1 MDSKVNYTIV
11 GLFVILLGA
20 ALVVLIFWLTSLKHR
35 EVYDVYIV
43 YMHEE
48 VSGLS
53 VQSPV
58 RYNGVKVGYV
68 QSIQL
73 NPKDPQQV
81 MLVLKIQEGTPITTS
96 TIATLMAE
104 GITGL
109 DYIGL
114 KALTAEAPPLE
125 AKPGEKYPVI
135 PSEPSLLLKLSTAL
149 QEVTKTVGDLSA
161 NISKVFDEKNRE
173 AIRQSLAN
181 TAKITSTIAQNSK
194 NIDAIMV
201 STKKLLTNSAQASKD
216 LPDIMKQ
223 LKATLASVKAV
234 ANKLNNAGSS
244 VVVTMRDTRTAVQNV
259 SQQLVPSTQ
268 QLLTQLNNVA
278 GNLQQL
284 SAELQHNPSIL
295 VRGKY
300 PSPPGPGEKLW

>member
-234 ANKLNNAGSS
+234 ANKLNNAGNS

-268 QLLTQLNNVA
+268 QLLTQLNDVA

-300 PSPPGPGEKLW
+300 PSPPGPGEK

>member
-20 ALVVLIFWLTSLKHR
+20 TLVVLIFWLTSLKHR

-268 QLLTQLNNVA
+268 QLLTQLNDVA

-300 PSPPGPGEKLW
+300 PSPPGPGEK

>member
-1 MDSKVNYTIV
+1 MDTKVNYTIV

-20 ALVVLIFWLTSLKHR
+20 TLIVLILWLTSLKHS
-35 EVYDVYIV
+35 EVYNTYVV

-48 VSGLS
+48 VSGLNA
-53 VQSPV
+53 QSPV

-68 QSIQL
+68 RSIKL

-81 MLVLKIQEGTPITTS
+81 MLILKIQQGTPITTS
-96 TIATLMAE
+96 TIATLMSE

-114 KALTAEAPPLE
+114 KALTAEAPLLR

-149 QEVTKTVGDLSA
+149 QEVTKTIGDLSTS
-161 NISKVFDEKNRE
+161 ISKVFDEKNRR
-173 AIRQSLAN
+173 AISESLSN
-181 TAKITSTIAQNSK
+181 TAKITQTIAQNSA
-194 NIDAIMV
+194 NIDAIMH
-201 STKKLLTNSAQASKD
+201 SMKKLLHNSEQASKD
-216 LPDIMKQ
+216 LPAVMKQ
-223 LKATLASVKAV
+223 LKDTLASVELV
-234 ANKLNNAGSS
+234 ATHLSAAGNS
-244 VVVTMRDTRTAVQNV
+244 VVLTMQDTRTAVKNV

-268 QLLTQLNNVA
+268 QLLTQLNSMA

-284 SAELQHNPSIL
+284 SVELQHNPSIL

-300 PSPPGPGEKLW
+300 PSPPGPGEK

>member
-20 ALVVLIFWLTSLKHR
+20 TLVVLIFWLTSLKHR
-35 EVYDVYIV
+35 EVYDIYIV

-48 VSGLS
+48 VSGLNA
-53 VQSPV
+53 QSPV

-173 AIRQSLAN
+173 AIRESLAN
-181 TAKITSTIAQNSK
+181 TAKITSTIAENSK

-234 ANKLNNAGSS
+234 ANKLNNAGNS

-268 QLLTQLNNVA
+268 QLLTQLNDVA
-278 GNLQQL
+278 GNLKQL

-300 PSPPGPGEKLW
+300 PSPPGPGEK

>member
-1 MDSKVNYTIV
+1 MDTKVNYTVV

-20 ALVVLIFWLTSLKHR
+20 VLIVFILWLTSLKHS
-35 EVYDVYIV
+35 EVYNIYVV

-48 VSGLS
+48 VSGLN

-68 QSIQL
+68 HSIKL
-73 NPKDPQQV
+73 NAQDPQQV
-81 MLVLKIQEGTPITTS
+81 MLMLKIREGTPITTS
-96 TIATLMAE
+96 TIATLMSE

-109 DYIGL
+109 DYVGL
-114 KALTAEAPPLE
+114 KALTAQAPLLR

-135 PSEPSLLLKLSTAL
+135 PSEPSLLLKLSAAL
-149 QEVTKTVGDLSA
+149 QQVTKTIGDLSYSV
-161 NISKVFDEKNRE
+161 SKVFDEKNRR
-173 AIRQSLAN
+173 AISQSLAN
-181 TAKITSTIAQNSK
+181 TAQITKTIAQNSN
-194 NIDAIMV
+194 NINAIMV
-201 STKKLLTNSAQASKD
+201 STRKLLKNSAQMSKA
-216 LPDIMKQ
+216 LPEVMTQ
-223 LKATLASVKAV
+223 LKTTLASVQSM
-234 ANKLNNAGSS
+234 ANKLNMAGNS
-244 VVVTMRDTRTAVQNV
+244 VAVTMRDTRTAVQNV

-268 QLLTQLNNVA
+268 QLMTQLHNVA

-300 PSPPGPGEKLW
+300 PSPPGPGEK

>member
-1 MDSKVNYTIV
+1 MDTKVNYTIV
-11 GLFVILLGA
+11 GLFVILLGVT
-20 ALVVLIFWLTSLKHR
+20 LIVLIFWLTSLKHS
-35 EVYDVYIV
+35 EVYNTYVV

-48 VSGLS
+48 VSGLN

-68 QSIQL
+68 QSIKL

-81 MLVLKIQEGTPITTS
+81 MLILKIQEGTPITTS
-96 TIATLMAE
+96 TIATLMSE

-114 KALTAEAPPLE
+114 KALTAEAPLLR

-149 QEVTKTVGDLSA
+149 QEVTKTIGDLSSS
-161 NISKVFDEKNRE
+161 ISKVFDEKNRR
-173 AIRQSLAN
+173 AISESLTN
-181 TAKITSTIAQNSK
+181 TAKITHTIAQNSA
-194 NIDAIMV
+194 NIDAIMR
-201 STKKLLTNSAQASKD
+201 STRKLLHNSEQASKD
-216 LPDIMKQ
+216 LPAVMKQ
-223 LKATLASVKAV
+223 LKATLISVKAV
-234 ANKLNNAGSS
+234 ASQLNNAGSS
-244 VVVTMRDTRTAVQNV
+244 VVVTMRDTRAAVQNV
-259 SQQLVPSTQ
+259 SEQLVPSTQ
-268 QLLTQLNNVA
+268 QLMTQLNDMA

-284 SAELQHNPSIL
+284 SVQLQHNPSIL

-300 PSPPGPGEKLW
+300 PSPPGPGEK